1 MKIKNDDI
9 LRNFLLFPA
18 YFLLFA
24 SLNKVYGDAPFS
36 YGLYGALLFTGEPLL
51 LTSLAFILGLLV
63 YRDYTAMI
71 LGCIYCLVFL
81 IVFLFCRKKG
91 KRIAW
96 EVIICILLGIAPYLA
111 IDFPAKTVEKLV
123 YVSIIA
129 IIFLLSITA
138 YHFICDKKLS
148 KNSRANEVFSA
159 IAIFVFS
166 SVGFINLFGINV
178 YKPLAVFTFVLLS
191 RYYKNNISLLVATTV
206 AIPFVITTGSFEYF
220 AVFTLYYAVY
230 ILLKNTPSAIIFA
243 GLSLTE
249 LCCGFFFKFYGSYEY
264 ADGIFTLLLILLTTL
279 ISPKQMDKLSEK
291 FNFDYEK
298 SLVRSTI
305 NKNRAEASGRLY
317 DVSNVFFQ
325 METAFKNLKKCT
337 ESTDVLV
344 EKMTDEVL
352 FNICS
357 GCRLSGKCQQNN
369 APNRSVI
376 EKIIRIGIAKGRI
389 TIVDLPRNFTD
400 TCGFPNSAIFEVNRL
415 IGQYYEYVKT
425 AEGGDKIKEILSLHA
440 SGVGG
445 VLKGLAFSLSK
456 SATENL
462 IEEKRILKALSA
474 KGIRCEGALCL
485 GEGKD
490 TEIQL
495 IISTRYY
502 TERNVAEILSEAFST
517 KLTTVRAEAVGH
529 KTVALTM
536 KLAPKLDAVFGV
548 SKITKQNS
556 TASGDCHS
564 LVKIDEGNFLVALSD
579 GMGSGEIAEKT
590 SETALNLIESLYKSG
605 LETEFILSLVNKLLA
620 VSIDDNFSAV
630 DVALVNLRDGDTAF
644 IKIGAPY
651 GFVVSDTG
659 IRFIEGS
666 SLPLGILDDL
676 HPTTAKAPL
685 VSGDV
690 IVMVSDGVT
699 DAFNSSGELVDFL
712 KSAPIKNPQELA
724 DLLVQKALF
733 LSNGIPEDDMTA
745 VCVRLIDV
753 A

>member
-51 LTSLAFILGLLV
+51 LTSLAFVLGLFV
-63 YRDYTAMI
+63 YRDYTALV
-71 LGCIYCLVFL
+71 LGCIYSLVFL
-81 IVFLFCRKKG
+81 TVFIFCRKKR
-91 KRIAW
+91 KRISW

-129 IIFLLSITA
+129 IIFLLSITS
-138 YHFICDKKLS
+138 YYFLFDKKLS

-159 IAIFVFS
+159 IAVFVFS
-166 SVGFINLFGINV
+166 SVGFINLFGIKA

-206 AIPFVITTGSFEYF
+206 ALPLVITTGNYEYF
-220 AVFTLYYAVY
+220 AVFTLYYAIY
-230 ILLKNTPSAIIFA
+230 ILLKNTPSAMIFA
-243 GLSLTE
+243 GLALTE

-305 NKNRAEASGRLY
+305 NKNRAETSGRLY

-325 METAFKNLKKCT
+325 METAFKNLKKCA

-357 GCRLSGKCQQNN
+357 GCRLSGKCQQKN

-376 EKIIRIGIAKGRI
+376 EKIIRIGIAKGRV

-425 AEGGDKIKEILSLHA
+425 AEGGDKIKEILSLQA

-462 IEEKRILKALSA
+462 IEEKRILKALSS
-474 KGIRCEGALCL
+474 KGVRCEGALCL

-495 IISTRYY
+495 IISARYH
-502 TERNVAEILSEAFST
+502 TERNVAEILSEAFNT
-517 KLTTVRAEAVGH
+517 KLTAVRAESVGH
-529 KTVALTM
+529 KTVALTL
-536 KLAPKLDAVFGV
+536 KLAPKFDAVFGV

-556 TASGDCHS
+556 AVSGDCHS

-579 GMGSGEIAEKT
+579 GMGSGETAEKT

-651 GFVVSDTG
+651 GFVVSDAG